1 MFFRLIAL
9 FSVLTLFACA
19 SDYSSQ
25 YFDMSKQA
33 MKSAS
38 VDDALK
44 AYEKSVKHNPH
55 SPDYYNA
62 RGDIY
67 YNYGRYGEAVNDY
80 TQSLRND
87 TSSEVNL
94 KRGRAYMKLRY
105 FKDASIDFTS
115 VIDRHNQYMYT
126 AYVERAKA
134 YIELGM
140 HKEALRDLEKTKKR
154 SGDSLELNIALGEVY
169 IKLNDPDK
177 AKEYVQK
184 ALIMD
189 PENAEM
195 YLLRGKLYYKTK
207 DANQAIS
214 DMKTAL
220 EKDPSLSGAKLE
232 LARIYATCPLEIYR
246 DGKKAVEMAR
256 EIYEISNDLNA
267 LIVLAAG
274 YAEMGDFKKA
284 ISLLDSRIEGTKDYV
299 MQDDMRV
306 YKRAYEENRTITGW

>member
-9 FSVLTLFACA
+9 FSVLALFACA
-19 SDYSSQ
+19 SDYSPV

-33 MKSAS
+33 MKSAT
-38 VDDALK
+38 VDEALK

-67 YNYGRYGEAVNDY
+67 YNYGRYGDAVNDY
-80 TQSLRND
+80 TQSLRNN
-87 TSSEVNL
+87 SNSEVNM

-115 VIDRHNQYMYT
+115 VIDRHNQHLYT

-140 HKEALRDLEKTKKR
+140 TKEALRDLEKTKKR
-154 SGDSLELNIALGEVY
+154 AGDSLDLNIALGEVY

-184 ALIMD
+184 ALLMD
-189 PENAEM
+189 PENIEL

-207 DANQAIS
+207 DANQAIT
-214 DMKTAL
+214 DIKAAL
-220 EKDPSLSGAKLE
+220 ERDPSLIQAKLE

-256 EIYEISNDLNA
+256 DVYETTNGLDA

-274 YAEMGDFKKA
+274 YAELGDFKKA
-284 ISLLDSRIEGTKDYV
+284 VSLLDSRIESTKDYV